1 MATTTRRKVLQ
12 EKYNELIADI
22 RQHTNEIIFPS
33 LEDVDLIELIF
44 YFNHFYG
51 AIDENMYR
59 KTTLDILQ
67 VKNIVLDESTFD
79 KIYPVVFDFLVFFK
93 GMK

>member
-1 MATTTRRKVLQ
+1 MTTTRRKVLQ
-12 EKYNELIADI
+12 EKYNELIINI

-51 AIDENMYR
+51 AIDENQYR

>member
-12 EKYNELIADI
+12 EKYNELIINI

-33 LEDVDLIELIF
+33 LEEVDIIELIF

-51 AIDENMYR
+51 SIDENQYR

>member
-12 EKYNELIADI
+12 EKYNELIVNI
-22 RQHTNEIIFPS
+22 RKHTNEIIFPS
-33 LEDVDLIELIF
+33 LEDIDLIELIF

-51 AIDENMYR
+51 SIDENQYR

-79 KIYPVVFDFLVFFK
+79 KIYPIVFDFLVFFK